1 MEFKAYEE
9 IDLNE
14 TPIAVLG
21 CGHFFTGETLD
32 GLVGMS
38 SVYTTDNVGNFSGL
52 QQLSGE
58 LTAVP
63 TCPDCRVP
71 IRQFSTRRYN
81 RVVNKAVLDET
92 SKRFLVGGRE
102 KVAELEKLVA
112 DAEKELANS
121 RKTLNP
127 NKATQHRYIPIRKLE
142 LEAVKLRK
150 AMDTEHQPTKKLFD
164 AVLTFQRLNQ
174 KNGSLESHM
183 DNLTLTEPNTTPS
196 PRPTVPP
203 PVYDQQVTLGA
214 FHLHLRIQDAMLRDV
229 YTLQSK
235 HGNSPLPTLLPG
247 NPLDKRSARF
257 LQQCKTLITS
267 ATAAKLPRLVIP
279 TMLAYARIAQLEGWY
294 QRTITPAI
302 TTTTTTTTTEP
313 PPPPPVVPNEQPN
326 QPTEDTASTART
338 LLAQALAL
346 CDTFPGGKDYRAE
359 VEETMRL
366 FAGPRYE
373 SVTPDEI
380 AAVKAAMVSGAG
392 GLATHSGHWYTCRN
406 GHPVS
411 FFFSFCCCF
420 CFFCGLFWVCFL
432 FTLMK
437 TSLRFFRLVTVTV
450 TGCASL
456 HFTPCPGFGP
466 DGYCEG

>member
-32 GLVGMS
+32 GLVGMG
-38 SVYTTDNVGNFSGL
+38 SVYTTDKLGNFNGL

-92 SKRFLVGGRE
+92 SKRFLVGGRD
-102 KVAELEKLVA
+102 KLAALEKGVA
-112 DAEKELANS
+112 GAEKELAKS
-121 RKTLNP
+121 REILDPK
-127 NKATQHRYIPIRKLE
+127 KATPNRYTPSRKLE
-142 LEAVKLRK
+142 LEAAKLRRE
-150 AMDTEHQPTKKLFD
+150 MDAELQPTKKLFD
-164 AVLTFQRLNQ
+164 AVLTFQRLNRE
-174 KNGSLESHM
+174 KDSLELQM
-183 DNLTLTEPNTTPS
+183 QGLNLSDPTTTPS
-196 PRPTVPP
+196 PTPTTPP

-214 FHLHLRIQDAMLRDV
+214 YHLHLRIQEAMLRDI

-235 HGNSPLPTLLPG
+235 STGSRLPALLPG
-247 NPLDKRSARF
+247 GPLEKRSARF
-257 LQQCKTLITS
+257 LHQSKDLLTK
-267 ATAAKLPRLVIP
+267 ATAAKLPRLAIP
-279 TMLAYARIAQLEGWY
+279 SILAYARIAQLEGWY
-294 QRTITPAI
+294 KRAVASAAATTPEPDKQQEEKQQEKQPAED
-302 TTTTTTTTTEP
+302 TTE
-313 PPPPPVVPNEQPN
+313 
-326 QPTEDTASTART
+326 TARN

-346 CDTFPGGKDYRAE
+346 CDGFPGGKDYRTE

-366 FAGPRYE
+366 FEGPRYE

-380 AAVKAAMVSGAG
+380 AAIKAAMVSGAG

-411 FFFSFCCCF
+411 FCRSFSELFGGCF
-420 CFFCGLFWVCFL
+420 TLFTSIFGPGCLLGLF
-432 FTLMK
+432 
-437 TSLRFFRLVTVTV
+437 
-450 TGCASL
+450 ASL
-456 HFTPCPGFGP
+456 HFTPWVCSWWRS
-466 DGYCEG
+466 